1 MCREKTDSKGNVLF
15 RGERERNDGRYE
27 YRYTD
32 HRGVQHSVYENRLQQ
47 LRMEEAKI
55 AYREHKGLLYGL
67 KELLLND
74 VFDMWLPG
82 KAELKHN
89 TIRGYRQLQ
98 GKYYNDIGGLSI
110 HKLTTE
116 KLQRFISSVSDGRSA
131 KTVSNIY

>member
-55 AYREHKGLLYGL
+55 AYRG
-67 KELLLND
+67 
-74 VFDMWLPG
+74 
-82 KAELKHN
+82 HN
-89 TIRGYRQLQ
+89 RQQRHRVGRVIKQQ
-98 GKYYNDIGGLSI
+98 GVPECQMYAN
-110 HKLTTE
+110 
-116 KLQRFISSVSDGRSA
+116 
-131 KTVSNIY
+131 